1 MMVPEFTQKNIYEQ
15 RINAVIAYAREHL
28 DDDLSLA
35 TLARVAGFS
44 PFHFHRVFKALTDE
58 TISDLVLRLRLERA
72 TALLRATPD
81 LLITDAAFES
91 GFTSVATFSRAFKK
105 HFGCTASTWD
115 RQTPLKNSKNDQSP
129 ATSPRY
135 TMAMLGEFAGQD
147 AFRVTVRS
155 LPAQRL
161 AYIRV
166 YNSYGNPGRIV
177 AAYDELLNWYEW
189 QGGNLAQTTLY
200 GMSQDDPEITPL
212 PLCRFDWCLAV
223 PADWPAAGAVNL
235 IDFPAC
241 QVATVRM
248 VGDIAQEIRVLQYL
262 FRYWLPR
269 SRYQPANLPGIEIYR
284 QLPSVAG
291 WETFDIECAIPVVD
305 L

>member
-1 MMVPEFTQKNIYEQ
+1 M
-15 RINAVIAYAREHL
+15 
-28 DDDLSLA
+28 
-35 TLARVAGFS
+35 
-44 PFHFHRVFKALTDE
+44 
-58 TISDLVLRLRLERA
+58 VLRLRLERA
-72 TALLRATPD
+72 TALLRATPH

-135 TMAMLGEFAGQD
+135 TMAMLGEFADQD
-147 AFRVTVRS
+147 AFRVTVRN

-166 YNSYGNPGRIV
+166 YHSYNNPSHIV
-177 AAYDELLNWYEW
+177 EAYEALLNWYVW

-212 PLCRFDWCLAV
+212 HLCRFDWCLAV
-223 PADWPAAGAVNL
+223 PADWPATGAM
-235 IDFPAC
+235 PAC
-241 QVATVRM
+241 RASNPRM
-248 VGDIAQEIRVLQYL
+248 GHANFVLQE
-262 FRYWLPR
+262 R
-269 SRYQPANLPGIEIYR
+269 SWPGCPCPVERNTIGADLAFLLQP
-284 QLPSVAG
+284 
-291 WETFDIECAIPVVD
+291 F
-305 L
+305 

>member
-1 MMVPEFTQKNIYEQ
+1 MMSPDLTQKNIYEQ
-15 RINAVIAYAREHL
+15 RINAVIHYAREHL
-28 DDDLSLA
+28 DEDLSLE
-35 TLARVAGFS
+35 TLAQVAGFS

-58 TISDLVLRLRLERA
+58 TINELVVRLRLERA
-72 TALLRATPD
+72 AALLRASPA
-81 LLITDAAFES
+81 LSITDAAFES

-135 TMAMLGEFAGQD
+135 TMERLGEFANQD

-166 YNSYGNPGRIV
+166 YNAYSNPGRI
-177 AAYDELLNWYEW
+177 AEAYEELLSWYEW

-212 PLCRFDWCLAV
+212 HLCRYDWCLAV
-223 PADWPAAGAVNL
+223 PADWLAAGAVNL
-235 IDFPAC
+235 VDFPAC

-269 SRYQPANLPGIEIYR
+269 SRYQPANLPGMEIYR